1 MLELAFAVLSAA
13 LAAGLVIAFR
23 RQRSFKR
30 QLDRLVLDYNL
41 LANRVLLLTLNRVPA
56 QPIGPL
62 SPEEPSDSRAA
73 PEKARTEI
81 HHQEVLRLGRVDG
94 PKPDEN
100 ARKQH
105 EGFEALHELVIPSGD
120 AA

>member
-1 MLELAFAVLSAA
+1 MFELGFVVLCAA
-13 LAAGLVIAFR
+13 LTAGLVIAFR

-41 LANRVLLLTLNRVPA
+41 LAGRVLLLTLNRVPA

-62 SPEEPSDSRAA
+62 SPEVSDSPAA
-73 PEKARTEI
+73 AEKARTEI
-81 HHQEVLRLGRVDG
+81 HRLEVLRLRRVDG

-100 ARKQH
+100 ARKQRQDR
-105 EGFEALHELVIPSGD
+105 EAPDELVIPSDD